1 MSVHKPY
8 PVPDS
13 EYRILIDLALTE
25 DIGRGD
31 ETTRNLFPAPYPS
44 KAEIRARQMLV
55 IAGLWL
61 VPEVFNRLDP
71 AIEFHADVQEGDWVK
86 EEGVIA
92 RMEGDARPLLTG
104 ERVALNFLQRLCGI
118 ATLTARFVEAVKGS
132 KVRIMDTR
140 KTTPGWRLLEKYAV
154 RMGGGENHRPSLD
167 SKVLVK
173 DNHIS
178 LVGNLKKAIRRA
190 RKSVVAV
197 QGIVVEVDS
206 ITQIEKALEELDPK
220 LDILMLDN
228 MNVTDI
234 RKAMDLIQGRIRVEV
249 SGGVALSNVREIAA
263 CGVDF
268 ISVGALTHSAPAVD
282 MSMDV
287 VKAG

>member
-1 MSVHKPY
+1 MKIPEPEPLPESAYFP
-8 PVPDS
+8 
-13 EYRILIDLALTE
+13 LITQALDE
-25 DIGRGD
+25 DIGSGD
-31 ETTRNLFPAPYPS
+31 QTTRALFPDAVPAY
-44 KAEIRARQMLV
+44 ARIQAKESLV
-55 IAGLWL
+55 VAGLWL
-61 VPEVFNRLDP
+61 IPEVFGRLDRSTQV
-71 AIEFHADVQEGDWVK
+71 DCLVK
-86 EEGVIA
+86 EGQAVRKGTVMIQLK
-92 RMEGDARPLLTG
+92 GDARPLLTG

-140 KTTPGWRLLEKYAV
+140 KTTPGWRFLEKYAV

-167 SKVLVK
+167 SKVLIK

-178 LVGNLKKAIRRA
+178 LVCNLKEAIRRA

-206 ITQIEKALEELDPK
+206 IPQIEKALEELDPE

-234 RKAMDLIQGRIRVEV
+234 RKAMDLVRGRIRVEV
-249 SGGVALSNVREIAA
+249 SGGVMLSNVREIAA